1 MGEESLLHSGS
12 WPSGK
17 IRWAMVP
24 KAILQAKRENFRGEG
39 AGKAG
44 GGSPC
49 QRSECLVLSHLST
62 GP

>member
-1 MGEESLLHSGS
+1 MVGEERLLHSGS

-24 KAILQAKRENFRGEG
+24 KAIFQAKWENFRGEG

-44 GGSPC
+44 GRVSVP
-49 QRSECLVLSHLST
+49 EK
-62 GP
+62 